1 MVLPKG
7 MRLKGY
13 KSFNYIHKYSKRYK
27 GNLMMLK
34 LVKAN
39 KHIIK
44 GKGKSLDHSHSCKC
58 AISISNKVSKRAV
71 VRNRLR
77 RLLHEHLRK
86 KLFGKSN
93 FIDYW
98 ALISLNTNCL
108 NSDSKDL
115 IEECDNLFLKAGF
128 SP

>member
-13 KSFNYIHKYSKRYK
+13 KCFNYIHKYSKRYK
-27 GNLMMLK
+27 GNLMILK
-34 LVKAN
+34 LVKAH
-39 KHIIK
+39 KHINQ
-44 GKGKSLDHSHSCKC
+44 GKNKSLDSTYSCRC

-86 KLFGKSN
+86 TLFHQPSFFN
-93 FIDYW
+93 YW
-98 ALISLNTNCL
+98 VLISLNTNCL
-108 NSDSKDL
+108 NRDIKDL
-115 IEECDNLFLKAGF
+115 LDECDNLFFQAELY
-128 SP
+128 P

>member
-13 KSFNYIHKYSKRYK
+13 KCFNYIHKYSRRYK
-27 GNLMMLK
+27 GNLMILK
-34 LVKAN
+34 VVKAN
-39 KHIIK
+39 QNILKGEIK
-44 GKGKSLDHSHSCKC
+44 SSNSYSSCRC

-86 KLFGKSN
+86 KLFQQSKFVN
-93 FIDYW
+93 YW
-98 ALISLNTNCL
+98 ALISLNANCL
-108 NSDSKDL
+108 HKDSKDL
-115 IEECDNLFLKAGF
+115 LKECDKLFFEAGF
-128 SP
+128 CQ